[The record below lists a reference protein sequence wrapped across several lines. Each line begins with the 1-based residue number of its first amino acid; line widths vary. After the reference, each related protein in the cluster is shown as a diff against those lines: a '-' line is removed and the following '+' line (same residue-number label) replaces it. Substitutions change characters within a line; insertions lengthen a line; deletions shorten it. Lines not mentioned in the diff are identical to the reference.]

1 MKKILKIFL
10 NKVSSD
16 LALRLEK
23 EFIFLDFNKS
33 NCEEQEFITK
43 DNYIASDCFITPPNK
58 GDFYVVK
65 NVIWEVVSVTH
76 SFGSC
81 NPGYIFLQKQ
91 RDLKNGI
98 QEKN

>member
-1 MKKILKIFL
+1 ML
-10 NKVSSD
+10 SQ
-16 LALRLEK
+16 
-23 EFIFLDFNKS
+23 S
-33 NCEEQEFITK
+33 NGRHPCRRHVIECCEEQEFITK